1 MEWDCHAEP
10 FGAARIICSTDI
22 AKLDGR
28 CFKHKI
34 HAMALRPSLHRDAF
48 ARENLPPED
57 QWPVFEFSLPQLLR
71 SDPFNC
77 GQWLLDEAL
86 AEVAPEKPVI
96 LDENARWSY
105 AELAAQTNRLCHVL
119 TEELGIVPGNRV
131 LLRGGNSALM
141 FALWLAVMKTGAI
154 AVSTM
159 PMLRARELQ
168 QIAAK
173 ANIAL
178 AICADGLTGEL
189 EEIRQT
195 SPLQRIVS
203 YGGAG
208 RELETM
214 MAAKP
219 DQFRAVPTSQDD
231 VCLIAFTS
239 GTTGEP
245 KATLH
250 FHRDVLAMC
259 ETFARHM
266 VDAGPDAIFTGT
278 PSIAFTFG
286 LGGLLVFPLY
296 FRAAIAL
303 PKSSTPTALAE
314 AIEQHRATHVF
325 TSPTAYRAITA
336 WKNEF
341 DLSSLKVCVSAGE
354 ALSKAISDNWFAA
367 TGLRLIDGIGG
378 TEMIHIFISASGDTI
393 RPGATGK
400 PVPGYRAQLFDADF
414 HPVAGAGTGR
424 LGVRGPTG
432 CRYLSDPRQR
442 DYVVGGWNMTGDVYR
457 RDEDGYYW
465 FVARADDMI
474 VSGGYNIAGPEVE
487 AALALHPDVEEC
499 AVVGWPDAER
509 GQIVKAVVVP
519 RPGVAAG
526 PDFVKTLQD
535 HVKRTLAPYK
545 YPRAIE
551 FRDALPR
558 TGTGKLQRSALR
570 PK

>member
-1 MEWDCHAEP
+1 
-10 FGAARIICSTDI
+10 
-22 AKLDGR
+22 
-28 CFKHKI
+28 
-34 HAMALRPSLHRDAF
+34 MALRPSLHRDTF

-57 QWPVFEFSLPQLLR
+57 QWPVLEFSLPQLR
-71 SDPFNC
+71 IADPFNC
-77 GQWLLDEAL
+77 GAWLLDDAL
-86 AEVAPEKPVI
+86 AEIPPHKPAIVQG
-96 LDENARWSY
+96 DTAWSY

-119 TEELGIVPGNRV
+119 TAELGVVPGNRI
-131 LLRGGNSALM
+131 LLRGGNSPLM
-141 FALWLAVMKTGAI
+141 FAAWLAVMKTGAI

-168 QIAAK
+168 QIVEK
-173 ANIAL
+173 ANVTL
-178 AICADGLTGEL
+178 AICAEELTGEL
-189 EEIRQT
+189 EAIRGT
-195 SPLQRIVS
+195 SPLRRIVS
-203 YGGAG
+203 YGGEA
-208 RELETM
+208 RELESA
-214 MAAKP
+214 MAGKS
-219 DQFRAVPTSQDD
+219 DQFGALPTSQDD

-239 GTTGEP
+239 GTTGQP
-245 KATLH
+245 KATMH

-266 VDAGPDAIFTGT
+266 VPAGPDAVFTGT

-303 PKSSTPTALAE
+303 PLGHTPTMLAE
-314 AIEQHRATHVF
+314 AIERHRATHVF

-341 DLSSLKVCVSAGE
+341 DLSSLKICVSAGE
-354 ALSKAISDNWFAA
+354 ALSRTISDSWFAA
-367 TGLRLIDGIGG
+367 SGIRLIDGIGG
-378 TEMIHIFISASGDTI
+378 TEMIHIFISAMGDDI

-400 PVPGYRAQLFDADF
+400 PVPGYTAQLFDQNF
-414 HPVAGAGTGR
+414 QPVEGAGTGR

-442 DYVVGGWNMTGDVYR
+442 DYVIGGWNMTGDVYR

-487 AALALHPDVEEC
+487 AALMLHPDVEEC
-499 AVVGWPDAER
+499 AVIGWPDSER

-519 RPGVAAG
+519 RPGAAPG
-526 PDFVKTLQD
+526 PELAKTLQE
-535 HVKRTLAPYK
+535 HVKHMLAPYK
-545 YPRAIE
+545 YPRAVE
-551 FRDALPR
+551 FRDALPK
-558 TGTGKLQRSALR
+558 TLTGKLLRGALR
-570 PK
+570 AK

>member
-1 MEWDCHAEP
+1 
-10 FGAARIICSTDI
+10 
-22 AKLDGR
+22 
-28 CFKHKI
+28 
-34 HAMALRPSLHRDAF
+34 MALRPSLHRDGF

-57 QWPVFEFSLPQLLR
+57 QWPVFEFSLPQLQL

-77 GQWLLDEAL
+77 GQWLLDDAL
-86 AEVAPEKPVI
+86 AEIAPEKPAIFEGNTV
-96 LDENARWSY
+96 WSY
-105 AELAAQTNRLCHVL
+105 GELAAQTNRLCHVL
-119 TEELGIVPGNRV
+119 TEDLGIVPGNRI

-141 FALWLAVMKTGAI
+141 FAAWLAVMKTGAI

-178 AICADGLTGEL
+178 AICAEELTGEL
-189 EEIRQT
+189 DTIRGA
-195 SPLQRIVS
+195 SPLRHIVS
-203 YGGAG
+203 YGGAR
-208 RELETM
+208 RELETA
-214 MAAKP
+214 MAGKS
-219 DQFRAVPTSQDD
+219 DLFRAVPTSQDD

-296 FRAAIAL
+296 FRATIAL

-314 AIEQHRATHVF
+314 VIERHRATHVF

-378 TEMIHIFISASGDTI
+378 TEMIHIFISASGDAI

-400 PVPGYRAQLFDADF
+400 PVPGYRAQLFDPDF